1 MCNRLFGGVAGVRL
15 YTSAMMNPRQ
25 RALVWAVG
33 AIVGIWLL
41 AWAGGAFFQHLKVTA
56 EKVRAY
62 VESVDLSK
70 LSGEERARALQRLAE
85 MLNKL
90 TPEERR
96 QMRWGRTAG
105 DWFSQMTEEEKGTF
119 IEATMPTG
127 FKQMISAFEE
137 LPEDKRRRAVDGAL
151 RRLREQRDRMAAEGG
166 AGPGDGPPPLSPELE
181 AKVRTIGLKSFYSE
195 SSAQTKAELAPLLE
209 EIQRSMETGRAFR
222 GR

>member
-1 MCNRLFGGVAGVRL
+1 VA
-15 YTSAMMNPRQ
+15 
-25 RALVWAVG
+25 ALA
-33 AIVGIWLL
+33 AIWIV
-41 AWAGGAFFQHLKVTA
+41 AWAGHWFFSNLRMTG

-70 LSGEERARALQRLAE
+70 LSGDERARALQRLAE

-90 TPEERR
+90 SPEERR
-96 QMRWGRTAG
+96 QMRFGRTAG
-105 DWFSQMTEEEKGTF
+105 DWFTQMTEEEKGTF

-137 LPEDKRRRAVDGAL
+137 MPEDKRRRAVDNAI
-151 RRLREQRDRMAAEGG
+151 RRLKEQRDRAPTGPGG
-166 AGPGDGPPPLSPELE
+166 AGGGETPPISPELE

-209 EIQRSMETGRAFR
+209 ELQRSMESGRAFR

>member
-1 MCNRLFGGVAGVRL
+1 M
-15 YTSAMMNPRQ
+15 
-25 RALVWAVG
+25 

-41 AWAGGAFFQHLKVTA
+41 AVAGYFIAKNARVTP

-70 LSGEERARALQRLAE
+70 LSAAERAEALRKLAD
-85 MLNKL
+85 MLNRL
-90 TPEERR
+90 SLEERR
-96 QMRWGRTAG
+96 ALRMGRGADWFTQMR
-105 DWFSQMTEEEKGTF
+105 EEEKAAF

-127 FKQMISAFEE
+127 FKQMIAAFEE
-137 LPEDKRRRAVDGAL
+137 LPEDKRRRTVDGAL
-151 RRLREQRDRMAAEGG
+151 KRMREQQAKLNAGEALNGG
-166 AGPGDGPPPLSPELE
+166 ESPPPLSPELE

-209 EIQRSMETGRAFR
+209 ELQKSMESGRAFR